1 MKKTRKGLTLVEVIV
16 SIAVFTIISLAL
28 FTSFLGMRKVVAK
41 QEEYVRIEM
50 VCYDINY
57 YWDMYGDDDLAE
69 KSDNDWYVKYFGE
82 NATYDNAKKEG
93 VGYLQYKD
101 GKFEPT
107 ADKSHYVVEYEINGN
122 ELIITS
128 IYNNE
133 TKRIYV
139 ESVNC
144 GPSSKEV
151 IVNE

>member
-57 YWDMYGDDDLAE
+57 YWDMYG
-69 KSDNDWYVKYFGE
+69 NDWDDTYFNSDIPTNGGG
-82 NATYDNAKKEG
+82 TYT
-93 VGYLQYKD
+93 GYLQYKD
-101 GKFEPT
+101 GKFVPT

>member
-69 KSDNDWYVKYFGE
+69 KSDNDWYVKYFGD

-101 GKFEPT
+101 GKFVPT
-107 ADKSHYVVEYEINGN
+107 ADKSYYEIEYSIDDEGN
-122 ELIITS
+122 LVIKKIHNT
-128 IYNNE
+128 E
-133 TKRIYV
+133 TDRVYV
-139 ESVNC
+139 ENVNC
-144 GPSSKEV
+144 GGQ
-151 IVNE
+151 NQ

>member
-57 YWDMYGDDDLAE
+57 YWDMYGDGSE
-69 KSDNDWYVKYFGE
+69 PEEEPWYEKYFGE
-82 NATYDNAKKEG
+82 NATYDYIKKEG

-101 GKFEPT
+101 GEFVPST
-107 ADKSHYVVEYEINGN
+107 DNTSHYKIEYEMNDGV
-122 ELIITS
+122 LIITS
-128 IYNNE
+128 IYNTE
-133 TKRIYV
+133 TDRVYV
-139 ESVNC
+139 ENVNC
-144 GPSSKEV
+144 GGQ
-151 IVNE
+151 NQ

>member
-57 YWDMYGDDDLAE
+57 YWEMYGDADLAE
-69 KSDNDWYVKYFGE
+69 KSNDDWYVKYFGNDAIYNTE
-82 NATYDNAKKEG
+82 NKSG

-101 GKFEPT
+101 GEFVSST
-107 ADKSHYVVEYEINGN
+107 DNRSHYVVEYKMNG
-122 ELIITS
+122 EDLIITL
-128 IYNNE
+128 IHN
-133 TKRIYV
+133 TKTGRVYV
-139 ESVNC
+139 KNVNC
-144 GPSSKEV
+144 GGR
-151 IVNE
+151 NQ